1 MKLNVTWQTKPFH
14 ELSVE
19 ELYQI
24 LQLRTEVFVVEQNC
38 IFQDMDGKDS
48 IALHLFGTFENQI
61 IAYSR
66 LYKPSQYY
74 DNASIGRVVVCPKF
88 RNHKVGFELMNVA
101 ILEIKKHFN
110 ETKITIGAQKYL
122 VKFYESLGFKVSSAM
137 YLEDG
142 IEHVEMQKN

>member
-48 IALHLFGTFENQI
+48 IALHLCGTFENQI
-61 IAYSR
+61 IAYCR

-74 DNASIGRVVVCPKF
+74 DNASIGRVVVSPKF
-88 RNHKVGFELMNVA
+88 RNYKVGFELMNVA